1 MSAWQSQDI
10 FHCQREKKLPP
21 SSHLTSPTVALLWGS
36 GKRRPNK
43 NFGSTS
49 VVKIGRSIESI
60 ILSWSSIA
68 DDILC
73 ESQSHMYMNPLIH
86 HYYWARGLTHCWL
99 SGACPIMWTA
109 DQFFFFREI
118 FFIIIT
124 ILVTEPP
131 SIISIV
137 ILNSVPLERADVAN
151 MGGGDWRRGHPLN
164 TQCALQCHG
173 IQQTTLH
180 FSVF

>member
-1 MSAWQSQDI
+1 
-10 FHCQREKKLPP
+10 
-21 SSHLTSPTVALLWGS
+21 
-36 GKRRPNK
+36 
-43 NFGSTS
+43 
-49 VVKIGRSIESI
+49 
-60 ILSWSSIA
+60 
-68 DDILC
+68 
-73 ESQSHMYMNPLIH
+73 MYMNPLIH
-86 HYYWARGLTHCWL
+86 HYYWARGVTHCWL

-109 DQFFFFREI
+109 DQFFFFSEKS

-173 IQQTTLH
+173 IQQTTLQTTADYSRLH
-180 FSVF
+180 CTSVYSSHSLVDEGSAWNTQVDALHTDSTQLYNIYIYLSIPIVQCFST

>member
-43 NFGSTS
+43 DFGSTS

-73 ESQSHMYMNPLIH
+73 ESQSHMYIH
-86 HYYWARGLTHCWL
+86 HYYWARGGDSLLALWRVSNNVNCWSIL
-99 SGACPIMWTA
+99 FC
-109 DQFFFFREI
+109 REI
-118 FFIIIT
+118 VFIIIT

>member
-1 MSAWQSQDI
+1 
-10 FHCQREKKLPP
+10 
-21 SSHLTSPTVALLWGS
+21 
-36 GKRRPNK
+36 
-43 NFGSTS
+43 
-49 VVKIGRSIESI
+49 
-60 ILSWSSIA
+60 
-68 DDILC
+68 
-73 ESQSHMYMNPLIH
+73 MYMNPLIH
-86 HYYWARGLTHCWL
+86 HYYWARG
-99 SGACPIMWTA
+99 A
-109 DQFFFFREI
+109 DSLLALWRVSNNVNCSSILFFLREI
-118 FFIIIT
+118 VFIIIT

>member
-1 MSAWQSQDI
+1 M
-10 FHCQREKKLPP
+10 
-21 SSHLTSPTVALLWGS
+21 
-36 GKRRPNK
+36 
-43 NFGSTS
+43 
-49 VVKIGRSIESI
+49 VKIGRIIESI

-68 DDILC
+68 DDILS
-73 ESQSHMYMNPLIH
+73 ESESHMYINPLIH
-86 HYYWARGLTHCWL
+86 HYYWARGGDSLLALWRVSNNVNCWSIL
-99 SGACPIMWTA
+99 
-109 DQFFFFREI
+109 FFRKI
-118 FFIIIT
+118 FCIIIT

-173 IQQTTLH
+173 IQQTTLQTTADYSRLH
-180 FSVF
+180 CTSVYSSHSLVDEGSAWNTQVDALHTDSTQIYNI